1 MALSRYALAL
11 GSNRRHGRYGAP
23 ACVIAAALD
32 ALAEAG
38 VRIVRVSSVIATPP
52 LGPGGRAFA
61 NAAAIVES
69 ALSPPALLAL
79 LKAIEHAF
87 GRRRGR
93 RWGARVIDL
102 DIILWSGGRWPP
114 FPRRPGPG
122 RLAVPHAAW
131 TGRDFV
137 LVPLA
142 QIAGGWRDPR
152 SGRTVRHMLG
162 RLRPSGARRRLTVTR
177 CINREPA
184 SHGLV
189 AQSVEQRTFNL

>member
-137 LVPLA
+137 L
-142 QIAGGWRDPR
+142 AGADRRGVARSAIRAHRPAHVGAAPPERGTAAVDRDA
-152 SGRTVRHMLG
+152 VH
-162 RLRPSGARRRLTVTR
+162 
-177 CINREPA
+177 
-184 SHGLV
+184 
-189 AQSVEQRTFNL
+189 Q